1 MLLRKKKSENLIE
14 ELKDDVL
21 KAVYIAQKDARIYFF
36 KGPNITFG
44 LLFPAIIYLAFSVG
58 RTAETSLIIPGLVAM
73 SSLFGAGAIESIALP
88 LERAKGTFDRLLA
101 APISLT
107 TIVVGKTLGGF
118 FFGLFLSVAY
128 MLIALLIPGATIAN
142 PFLFAVGV
150 ILSALAFSAL
160 GVCLSTP
167 FRDVPQAMPPAT
179 LIRVAMVFLGGVFI
193 PIAAM
198 PGFLQ
203 VVSFLLPI
211 TYAVDI
217 LQQATTGQL
226 IGQALAI
233 DIIALTL
240 FSVIFFVIASSVLKR
255 TLR

>member
-1 MLLRKKKSENLIE
+1 MIEALREN
-14 ELKDDVL
+14 VL
-21 KAVYIAQKDARIYFF
+21 KAVHIAEKDAKIYFF

-58 RTAETSLIIPGLVAM
+58 RTAESPSLIIPGLVAM
-73 SSLFGAGAIESIALP
+73 SSLFGAGAIESLALP

-107 TIVVGKTLGGF
+107 TIIVGKALGGF
-118 FFGLFLSVAY
+118 FFGIFLSIGY
-128 MLIALLIPGATIAN
+128 MVIALLLPGASIAN
-142 PFLFAVGV
+142 PLLFALG
-150 ILSALAFSAL
+150 IALSALAFSAL
-160 GVCLSTP
+160 GVCISTP

-193 PIAAM
+193 PINAM

-203 VVSFLLPI
+203 LVAHLLPI
-211 TYAVDI
+211 TYAVNM
-217 LQQATTGQL
+217 LQQATTGQTFP
-226 IGQALAI
+226 QALVI
-233 DIIALTL
+233 DVAALII
-240 FSVIFFVIASSVLKR
+240 FSIIFFVISTVILKR

>member
-1 MLLRKKKSENLIE
+1 MLE
-14 ELKDDVL
+14 ELKENIS
-21 KAVYIAQKDARIYFF
+21 KAVYIAQKDAKIYFF

-44 LLFPAIIYLAFSVG
+44 LLFPAIIYVAFSVG

-101 APISLT
+101 APISLS
-107 TIVVGKTLGGF
+107 TIIVGKTLGGF
-118 FFGLFLSVAY
+118 FFGLFLSIAY
-128 MLIALLIPGATIAN
+128 MLIALLLPGAAIAN
-142 PFLFAVGV
+142 PLLFAMGV
-150 ILSALAFSAL
+150 VLSALAFSAL

-198 PGFLQ
+198 PSLLQ
-203 VVSFLLPI
+203 FIAYLLPI

-217 LQQATTGQL
+217 LQQATTGQ
-226 IGQALAI
+226 IITQALVVDAT
-233 DIIALTL
+233 ALIL
-240 FSVIFFVIASSVLKR
+240 FSIMFFVIATMVLKR

>member
-1 MLLRKKKSENLIE
+1 MKNLIE
-14 ELKDDVL
+14 TLKENVT
-21 KAVYIAQKDARIYFF
+21 KAVHIAEKDAKIYFF

-58 RTAETSLIIPGLVAM
+58 RTAEVSSIIPGLVAM

-107 TIVVGKTLGGF
+107 TIIIGKTLGGF
-118 FFGLFLSVAY
+118 FFGIFLSIGY
-128 MLIALLIPGATIAN
+128 MIIALLLPGAAIAN

-150 ILSALAFSAL
+150 VLSALTFSAL
-160 GVCLSTP
+160 GVCISTP

-193 PIAAM
+193 PIATM
-198 PGFLQ
+198 PSFLQ
-203 VVSFLLPI
+203 LIAHLLPI
-211 TYAVDI
+211 TYAVDM
-217 LQQATTGQL
+217 LQQATTGQ
-226 IGQALAI
+226 IMVQALVIDAAALIVFAI
-233 DIIALTL
+233 LFFGIATL
-240 FSVIFFVIASSVLKR
+240 VLKR

>member
-1 MLLRKKKSENLIE
+1 LIE
-14 ELKDDVL
+14 ALRENVS
-21 KAVYIAQKDARIYFF
+21 KAVDIAQKDAKIYFF

-44 LLFPAIIYLAFSVG
+44 LLFPAIIYIAFSVG

-118 FFGLFLSVAY
+118 FFGIFLSIAY
-128 MLIALLIPGATIAN
+128 MLIALLLPGAAIAN
-142 PFLFAVGV
+142 PFLFAIGV

-193 PIAAM
+193 PIAMM

-203 VVSFLLPI
+203 VISYLLPI
-211 TYAVDI
+211 TYAVNM

-226 IGQALAI
+226 IGQALAV
-233 DIIALTL
+233 DVAALIIFTI
-240 FSVIFFVIASSVLKR
+240 IFFAASRFILKR

>member
-1 MLLRKKKSENLIE
+1 MKKLLEDLKENM
-14 ELKDDVL
+14 L
-21 KAVYIAQKDARIYFF
+21 KAVCIAEKDAKIYFF

-58 RTAETSLIIPGLVAM
+58 RSTDVSLIIPGLVAM

-101 APISLT
+101 APISLV
-107 TIVVGKTLGGF
+107 TIIVGKALGGF
-118 FFGLFLSVAY
+118 FFGLFLSIGY
-128 MLIALLIPGATIAN
+128 MLIALLLPGATIAS

-150 ILSALAFSAL
+150 ILSALVFSAL
-160 GVCLSTP
+160 GVCISTP

-193 PIAAM
+193 PIAVM
-198 PGFLQ
+198 PSLLQ
-203 VVSFLLPI
+203 LVAYLLPI
-211 TYAVDI
+211 TYAVDM
-217 LQQATTGQL
+217 LQQATTGN
-226 IGQALAI
+226 IVAQALVI
-233 DIIALTL
+233 DIVALML
-240 FSVIFFVIASSVLKR
+240 FSLLFLAISTWILKR

>member
-1 MLLRKKKSENLIE
+1 MLLRKKKNENLIE
-14 ELKDDVL
+14 ALKDNVL
-21 KAVYIAQKDARIYFF
+21 KAVYIAQKDAKIYFF

-58 RTAETSLIIPGLVAM
+58 RTAETSLIVPGLVAM

-107 TIVVGKTLGGF
+107 TIVVGKALGGF
-118 FFGLFLSVAY
+118 FFGLFLSIAY
-128 MLIALLIPGATIAN
+128 MLVLLLIPGAAIAN
-142 PFLFAVGV
+142 AFLFAVGV
-150 ILSALAFSAL
+150 VLSALAFSAL

-198 PGFLQ
+198 PGFFQ
-203 VVSFLLPI
+203 IISYLLPI
-211 TYAVDI
+211 TYAVDL
-217 LQQATTGQL
+217 LQQATTGHL
-226 IGQALAI
+226 IGQGLAI
-233 DIIALTL
+233 DILALLL
-240 FSVIFFVIASSVLKR
+240 FSVIFFVIATLALKK